1 MIDETLKGF
10 PVVVEFPIA
19 WGEMDAQQHVNNVVY
34 FRYIE
39 NARIAYYDRIG
50 AWELMSESGIGTVLA
65 STQCRY
71 RAPLTYPDTVSVGA
85 KVTKVEA
92 DRFTMEYRVVSHRLG
107 KLAAEGKGVLVTYD
121 FRENRKTPLP
131 EVLKTNITA
140 LEASAGEPAGTHD
153 D

>member
-1 MIDETLKGF
+1 MDEILRGF
-10 PVVVEFPIA
+10 PVVVAFPIA

-50 AWELMSESGIGTVLA
+50 AWQLAEETGIGTVLA

-71 RAPLTYPDTVSVGA
+71 RIPLTYPDTVSVGA

-107 KLAAEGKGVLVTYD
+107 MLAAEGKGVLVTYD

-131 EVLKTNITA
+131 DVLRRNIAA
-140 LEASAGEPAGTHD
+140 LEATVGESVGSD
-153 D
+153 S